1 MAGLLAGGV
10 LVDHFDP
17 RLLVAVAGIGGLP
30 AVAACVP
37 PVRAVTAHPGV
48 PPSVPPVRAVT
59 AHPGVPPSVPPVR
72 AVTAHLA
79 VPPSV
84 PPVRAVTA
92 DPAAGGE
99 KGQAPPTGRTVRV
112 GDSVGS

>member
-59 AHPGVPPSVPPVR
+59 AH
-72 AVTAHLA
+72 LA

-92 DPAAGGE
+92 HPAAGGE
-99 KGQAPPTGRTVRV
+99 KGQAPPTGGTVRV

>member
-30 AVAACVP
+30 AVAAC
-37 PVRAVTAHPGV
+37 
-48 PPSVPPVRAVT
+48 VPPVRAVT